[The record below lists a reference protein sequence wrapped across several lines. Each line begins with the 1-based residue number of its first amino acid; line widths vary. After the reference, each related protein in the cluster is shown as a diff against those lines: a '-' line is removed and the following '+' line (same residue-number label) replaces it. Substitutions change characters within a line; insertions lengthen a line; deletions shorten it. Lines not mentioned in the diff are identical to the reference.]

1 MFAEGLMLMVLG
13 MSVVFLFL
21 GLLVLTIKAT
31 SFVLRKIIG
40 NGPEEKSPAART
52 SLPQKK
58 DRAAIA
64 AIVASVID
72 YSRKMSVK
80 AADNNG

>member
-52 SLPQKK
+52 SVPEKK
-58 DRAAIA
+58 DKAAIA
-64 AIVASVID
+64 AIVASAFD
-72 YSRKMSVK
+72 YSREMSVK

>member
-21 GLLVLTIKAT
+21 GLLVLTINMT
-31 SFVLRKIIG
+31 YLVLRKFIG
-40 NGPEEKSPAART
+40 TGPEDNPPAPRANV
-52 SLPQKK
+52 PVKENK
-58 DRAAIA
+58 AAIA

-72 YSRKMSVK
+72 RSRE
-80 AADNNG
+80 NLREGG

>member
-31 SFVLRKIIG
+31 SFVLRKISG
-40 NGPEEKSPAART
+40 KETEEKSPARED
-52 SLPQKK
+52 K
-58 DRAAIA
+58 AAIA
-64 AIVASVID
+64 AVIVSAID
-72 YSRKMSVK
+72 HSRNMSMK
-80 AADNNG
+80 AADRNG

>member
-31 SFVLRKIIG
+31 SFVLRKFIG
-40 NGPEEKSPAART
+40 NGPEENPPAARA
-52 SLPQKK
+52 SVPAKK
-58 DRAAIA
+58 DKAAIA

-72 YSRKMSVK
+72 RSQGNLRE
-80 AADNNG
+80 GG

>member
-21 GLLVLTIKAT
+21 GLLVFTIKAT
-31 SFVLRKIIG
+31 SFVFRRIIG
-40 NGPEEKSPAART
+40 NGSEEGSSSGPAFVPVKEDN
-52 SLPQKK
+52 SN
-58 DRAAIA
+58 IA

-72 YSRKMSVK
+72 FSRERSIES
-80 AADNNG
+80 AENNG

>member
-21 GLLVLTIKAT
+21 GLLVFTINAT

-40 NGPEEKSPAART
+40 NGPEEESPAART
-52 SLPQKK
+52 SVPVKNDK
-58 DRAAIA
+58 AAIA
-64 AIVASVID
+64 AVVASAID
-72 YSRKMSVK
+72 YSREMSVK